1 METIANLFEGLFTV
15 LKPIGALGNWAFGL
29 AIAAGV
35 AYWSFQE
42 TKNDHPEE
50 NYDKTQEYLP

>member
-1 METIANLFEGLFTV
+1 METIVNFFEGLFKI
-15 LKPIGALGNWAFGL
+15 LQPIGALGNWAFGL

-35 AYWSFQE
+35 GYWSFQE

-50 NYDKTQEYLP
+50 DFDKNQEYLP

>member
-1 METIANLFEGLFTV
+1 METIVSIFETMFNI

-42 TKNDHPEE
+42 TKGEHPEE
-50 NYDKTQEYLP
+50 DFDKNQEYLP